1 MSFKNEYDE
10 LQRQIAPDEEF
21 LERLAEKLE
30 DEKQVKK
37 KRNKAHFRAAIL
49 SASAVCAA
57 AAAAF
62 VIIVNQP
69 HSPGRDPDILGVGAD
84 KINHLDGLF
93 SPSEIEAGAVS
104 PAELADVLCD
114 ESSTVYGSEKNTFD
128 FEDRLSA
135 EQCRE
140 LARRIENARA
150 VSSEPGGSAE
160 YYMAV
165 SESGNVV
172 KFSISGNILVIGDM
186 RYEI

>member
-1 MSFKNEYDE
+1 MSFKNEYDK

-37 KRNKAHFRAAIL
+37 KRNKARLRAVIL
-49 SASAVCAA
+49 SASAACAA
-57 AAAAF
+57 AAAAL
-62 VIIVNQP
+62 VVIVNRP
-69 HSPGRDPDILGVGAD
+69 HSPIRDPDILGVGAD

-93 SPSEIEAGAVS
+93 LPSEIEADAVS
-104 PAELADVLCD
+104 PAELADVLSD
-114 ESSTVYGSEKNTFD
+114 ESSTVYGSEKNIFD

-135 EQCRE
+135 EQRRE

-150 VSSEPGGSAE
+150 VSSGSGGSAE

-165 SESGNVV
+165 SKSGNVV
-172 KFSISGNILVIGDM
+172 KFSISENILVIGDK

>member
-37 KRNKAHFRAAIL
+37 KRNKARFRAVIL
-49 SASAVCAA
+49 SASAACAA
-57 AAAAF
+57 AAAAL
-62 VIIVNQP
+62 VVIVNQP
-69 HSPGRDPDILGVGAD
+69 HSPERDPDILGVGAD
-84 KINHLDGLF
+84 KIDHLDGLF
-93 SPSEIEAGAVS
+93 SPSEIEAGAFS
-104 PAELADVLCD
+104 PAELADVLSD

-128 FEDRLSA
+128 FDDKLDPER
-135 EQCRE
+135 CRE
-140 LARRIENARA
+140 LAQSIRNARET
-150 VSSEPGGSAE
+150 SSEPSGSTE

-172 KFSISGNILVIGDM
+172 KFSISGNILVIGDK

>member
-37 KRNKAHFRAAIL
+37 KRNKTRFRAVIL
-49 SASAVCAA
+49 SASAACAA
-57 AAAAF
+57 AAL

-69 HSPGRDPDILGVGAD
+69 HSLERDPDILGVGAD

-93 SPSEIEAGAVS
+93 SPSEIESGAVS
-104 PAELADVLCD
+104 PAELADVLSD

-150 VSSEPGGSAE
+150 VSSEPVGGAE

-172 KFSISGNILVIGDM
+172 KFSISRNILVIGDM